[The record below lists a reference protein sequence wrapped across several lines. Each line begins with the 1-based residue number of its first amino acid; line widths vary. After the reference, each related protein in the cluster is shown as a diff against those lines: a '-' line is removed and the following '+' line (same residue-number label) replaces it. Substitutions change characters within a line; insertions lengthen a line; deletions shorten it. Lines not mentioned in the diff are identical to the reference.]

1 MCTMYI
7 AQGINR
13 LVALGLTV
21 IQNYTIYYLHDQ
33 IRLVTVNQQELSP
46 EMILSA

>member
-7 AQGINR
+7 AQGIHR

-21 IQNYTIYYLHDQ
+21 IQNYTTYHLRDQ
-33 IRLVTVNQQELSP
+33 IRLITINQQELSS